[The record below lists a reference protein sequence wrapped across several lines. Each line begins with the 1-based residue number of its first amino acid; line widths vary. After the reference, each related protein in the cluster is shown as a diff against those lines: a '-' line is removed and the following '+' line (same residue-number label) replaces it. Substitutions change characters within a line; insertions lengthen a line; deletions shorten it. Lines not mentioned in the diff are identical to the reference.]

1 MRAVEEDGEWD
12 LRSPKDQ
19 TVQKSISAR
28 SLWIRLLTARVE
40 TGEPYL
46 VFKDRVNNLRPEQQ
60 KLAGLEIKTS
70 NLCSEITLPTGTD
83 HHGKERTA
91 VCCLSSVNIEKYYE
105 WENDK
110 NFIPDIMRFL
120 DNVIQD
126 FIDNA
131 PETMNT
137 AAYSAMR
144 ERSVGLGVMGLHS
157 FFQANNI
164 PWEGVT
170 AKSWNKKIFNH
181 IKDQVDKSSKD
192 LA

>member
-1 MRAVEEDGEWD
+1 MMTNGI
-12 LRSPKDQ
+12 LG
-19 TVQKSISAR
+19 VQKTR
-28 SLWIRLLTARVE
+28 RFKRQFQQDHFGLDFTARVE

-83 HHGKERTA
+83 HHGKRTA
-91 VCCLSSVNIEKYYE
+91 VCCLSSVNIEKFYE

-131 PETMNT
+131 LDTMET

-144 ERSVGLGVMGLHS
+144 DQLVLEPWVYIH
-157 FFQANNI
+157 FFKQI
-164 PWEGVT
+164 
-170 AKSWNKKIFNH
+170 IFH
-181 IKDQVDKSSKD
+181 GRE
-192 LA
+192 